1 MRIGIDAHIILP
13 EREKEDPEQARFC
26 KNIIKALLAVDKKN
40 EYVLF
45 FDSAMRDTREFH
57 RKNVKIAHFPF
68 LRYKAFL
75 PFVYSHM
82 MIAAYLTSWRL
93 DVFHSPGGFV
103 PLTYMG
109 RDIVTF
115 HGVPKNRKEAGIFVK
130 SKELGARMALG
141 KILKGADA
149 VIVDSEKDKKVLEKQ
164 YKIPVKKIRI
174 LSFKS
179 GKINWDKRAK
189 ELLKVYQEVVGQR
202 PLYIRGIKKAAAIF
216 PKRRR
221 KDKRKK

>member
-13 EREKEDPEQARFC
+13 AREKEDPEQARFC

-40 EYVLF
+40 DYVLF
-45 FDSAMRDTREFH
+45 FDSEMKDTREF
-57 RKNVKIAHFPF
+57 RQKNVTIAHFPF
-68 LRYKAFL
+68 LRYRAFL

-82 MIAAYLTSWRL
+82 MIAAYLASWRL

-130 SKELGARMALG
+130 TRELGAKMALG
-141 KILKGADA
+141 RILKGADA
-149 VIVDSEKDKKVLEKQ
+149 VIVDSEKDKNNLEKRF
-164 YKIPVKKIRI
+164 KIPAKKIKI
-174 LSFKS
+174 LPFKPS
-179 GKINWDKRAK
+179 KVNWKKQARG
-189 ELLKVYQEVVGQR
+189 LLEIYGEVAGQK
-202 PLYIRGIKKAAAIF
+202 PLFIRGIRKAATIF
-216 PKRRR
+216 PKRR
-221 KDKRKK
+221 KKIKKKS